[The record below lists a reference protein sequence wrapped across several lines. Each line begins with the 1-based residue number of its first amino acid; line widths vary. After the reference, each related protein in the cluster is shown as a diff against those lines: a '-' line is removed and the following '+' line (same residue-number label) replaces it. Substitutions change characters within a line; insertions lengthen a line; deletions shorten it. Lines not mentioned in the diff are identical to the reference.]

1 MGFTVE
7 LCLVGQVFVCVCV
20 CVTVSVYS
28 RVCNTVDGDINVTH
42 DSRLKQES
50 PGNKNEKYR
59 RLEENM

>member
-1 MGFTVE
+1 M
-7 LCLVGQVFVCVCV
+7 CVCV

-42 DSRLKQES
+42 DSCLKQES